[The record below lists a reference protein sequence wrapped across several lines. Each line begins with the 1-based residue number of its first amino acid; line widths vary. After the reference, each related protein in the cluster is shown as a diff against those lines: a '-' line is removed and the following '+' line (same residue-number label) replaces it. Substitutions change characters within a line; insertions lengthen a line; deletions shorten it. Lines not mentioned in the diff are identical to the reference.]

1 MEDMKKHFR
10 QKLYDL
16 KEDKYNSKISFWK
29 YFWKIDFL

>member
-16 KEDKYNSKISFWK
+16 KGDKYNSKINF
-29 YFWKIDFL
+29 